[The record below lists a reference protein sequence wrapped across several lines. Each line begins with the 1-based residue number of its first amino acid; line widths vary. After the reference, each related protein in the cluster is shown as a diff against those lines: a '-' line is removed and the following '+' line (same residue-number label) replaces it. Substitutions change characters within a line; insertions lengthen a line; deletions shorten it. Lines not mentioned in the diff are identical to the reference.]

1 MPTNKAIILIKTQ
14 CNWNFEYVCH
24 NSFFFQNIES
34 NTCLKRVCF
43 SMKEYN
49 WQQRRST
56 KCTKLSYIC
65 GVFQWLRLNPQLLL
79 VKGTCHCNKAWP
91 LVQLLI
97 QTTRARLDS
106 RHDLYVQLLILTLNI
121 FKTHYEKKLIL
132 KANRPYL
139 YPFQKIFC
147 IIVMLQVLYYT
158 RQIDRTKMVEHRI

>member
-1 MPTNKAIILIKTQ
+1 MYVII
-14 CNWNFEYVCH
+14 V
-24 NSFFFQNIES
+24 FFFQNIES

-49 WQQRRST
+49 WLQRRST

-97 QTTRARLDS
+97 LTTSARLDW
-106 RHDLYVQLLILTLNI
+106 RHNLYVQLLILTLNI
-121 FKTHYEKKLIL
+121 FKTHYWKKLIL
-132 KANRPYL
+132 KVNPPYL
-139 YPFQKIFC
+139 NPFQKIFC
-147 IIVMLQVLYYT
+147 IIVMLEVFSYT
-158 RQIDRTKMVEHRI
+158 LQTDRTKKLDHIINEFDDL